1 MCKGGI
7 GMIQKNDLLIRLMNC
22 KDFDVMVKW
31 LNDQDVLKFYE
42 EPPSNLDL
50 VIKKYGPRVEGE
62 HYVVPC
68 IVEYKNE
75 PIGYIQFYEIRVDE
89 LEKYGYP
96 INQNIYG
103 IDQFI
108 GETELWGKGIGTSMI
123 QMMLNYLSNNKGASS
138 VLLEVKKYNHR
149 AISSYKKCGFR
160 KIKELNDDLVLMEW
174 MKTID

>member
-1 MCKGGI
+1 
-7 GMIQKNDLLIRLMNC
+7 MIHKYDLLIRLM
-22 KDFDVMVKW
+22 KREDLDVMVKW
-31 LNDQDVLKFYE
+31 INDQDVLEFYE

-50 VIKKYGPRVEGE
+50 VTKKYGPRVEGK

-75 PIGYIQFYEIRVDE
+75 PIGYIEFYEIRVEE

-108 GETELWGKGIGTSMI
+108 VETQLWGKGIGTSMI
-123 QMMLNYLSNNKGASS
+123 QLMLNYLRNNKGASR
-138 VLLEVKKYNHR
+138 VLLEVKNIIIEQFQVIRNVVLGKL
-149 AISSYKKCGFR
+149 
-160 KIKELNDDLVLMEW
+160 KILTM
-174 MKTID
+174 T